1 MCEHGYR
8 SINMAESFWEQTI
21 GILKKDNVDSQLDY
35 SVFIQ
40 SLSGLFIPECKLVD
54 FYQD

>member
-1 MCEHGYR
+1 
-8 SINMAESFWEQTI
+8 MAESFWEQTI